1 MVLVITRQTRHFH
14 EIYLFQFYQQ
24 NTKDTKRWIVL
35 IMPAYKIQSIQIF
48 ILNIINLIILFPP
61 ELMFLLDQRV
71 SNGVWAPA
79 PARPAVLYWY
89 SVYSLCCLWTW
100 VRINTSVETRTNIQ
114 HSPTQPRALLETV
127 YMNHIRLQLTWKCW
141 CRTEMS
147 NPILNLLAPS
157 CGRGESAEKL
167 GTTFIKLFYSP
178 FSRLPPL

>member
-14 EIYLFQFYQQ
+14 KIYLFQFHQHNYKKYK
-24 NTKDTKRWIVL
+24 NVDIV
-35 IMPAYKIQSIQIF
+35 IITNKIQSIQIF
-48 ILNIINLIILFPP
+48 ILINLIILFPP

-79 PARPAVLYWY
+79 RPAVLCWY

>member
-14 EIYLFQFYQQ
+14 EIYLFQFHQQ
-24 NTKDTKRWIVL
+24 NTKRYKNVDSAYMKNTKH
-35 IMPAYKIQSIQIF
+35 KIF
-48 ILNIINLIILFPP
+48 LLINLIILCPT

-71 SNGVWAPA
+71 SNGAWATA
-79 PARPAVLYWY
+79 PARPAVLCWY

>member
-14 EIYLFQFYQQ
+14 ENIFISISSAKYKKYK
-24 NTKDTKRWIVL
+24 NVDSD
-35 IMPAYKIQSIQIF
+35 YKIQSIQIF
-48 ILNIINLIILFPP
+48 ILINLIILCHP

-71 SNGVWAPA
+71 SNGPWATA
-79 PARPAVLYWY
+79 PARPAVLCWY